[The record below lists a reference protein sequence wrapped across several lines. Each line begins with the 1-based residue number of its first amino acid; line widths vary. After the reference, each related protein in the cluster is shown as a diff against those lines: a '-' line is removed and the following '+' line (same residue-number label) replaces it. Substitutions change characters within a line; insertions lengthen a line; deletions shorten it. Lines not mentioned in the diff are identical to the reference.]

1 LEIKF
6 TIFVILKIISK
17 SLNFAKGARAWRADF
32 VSPIVDFAEAE
43 ITRAA
48 IISIATGAAEHA
60 DNTTTM

>member
-1 LEIKF
+1 MKF
-6 TIFVILKIISK
+6 STFILLKIISK

-32 VSPIVDFAEAE
+32 VSPIVEAEAE

-60 DNTTTM
+60 NNTTTM